1 MAEDKE
7 FKFLIY
13 VVSGIA
19 VVSFLYF
26 IYKDWINQRNETQ
39 YLSSIPSVNSASNN
53 SVSNEVIY
61 SLLGN
66 QQNIIQNQQYQLD
79 NISTEVKSNKEQLDK
94 ISTKLESNKEQLDY
108 MANTKSSPPNESI
121 KKLEIT
127 NFETPANSPSNQ
139 RTDLGDKIRKLKF
152 NMI

>member
-94 ISTKLESNKEQLDY
+94 ISTN
-108 MANTKSSPPNESI
+108 
-121 KKLEIT
+121 
-127 NFETPANSPSNQ
+127 
-139 RTDLGDKIRKLKF
+139 
-152 NMI
+152 

>member
-127 NFETPANSPSNQ
+127 NFETPANSKSNQ